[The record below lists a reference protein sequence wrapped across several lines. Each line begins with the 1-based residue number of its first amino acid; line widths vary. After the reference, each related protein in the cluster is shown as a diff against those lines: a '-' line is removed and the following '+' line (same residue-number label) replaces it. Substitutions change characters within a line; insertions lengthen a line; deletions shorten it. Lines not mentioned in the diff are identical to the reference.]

1 MKFLTSLK
9 EKLKSR
15 EGRRR
20 AAIITI
26 AVCSALLVLFA
37 IFDAFSIQRVRLIVV
52 NGDAPYTNEQ
62 IIAVSGIEKGG
73 LLYSI
78 DKKDVERKILEGAP
92 YIKDVNITRALEVVF
107 INVTADKPKYYT
119 EVSGEYFILS
129 EDLRVLERR
138 LAKGNLDTLTKLIL
152 PELST
157 AVVGRYAEYGEAGK
171 NDYVLETLEFF
182 SNVYEGEKLTEVGLS
197 GRFDGVYAIFGDRI
211 KIIFGSVENLSE
223 KVARVKENFDKNQ
236 SSDKKIVIN
245 VTNKDKMTV
254 REVENFD

>member
-37 IFDAFSIQRVRLIVV
+37 VFDVFSIQHVRWIIVK
-52 NGDAPYTNEQ
+52 GESPYTNDE
-62 IIAVSGIEKGG
+62 IIAASGIEEGK

-78 DKKDVERKILEGAP
+78 DKKETERKILEGAP
-92 YIKDVNITRALEVVF
+92 YISKAKIVRAFGAVF
-107 INVTADKPKYYT
+107 IKVTADKPKYYT

-138 LAKGNLDTLTKLIL
+138 LTKGDAENLTKLIL

-157 AVVGRYAEYGEAGK
+157 VVVGRHAEYGVSGK

-182 SNVYEGEKLTEVGLS
+182 SSVYEGEKLTEVGLS

-211 KIIFGSVENLSE
+211 KIIFGSVENLDE
-223 KVARVKENFDKNQ
+223 KVARVKENFDKSQ
-236 SSDKKIVIN
+236 LSDEKVVIN

-254 REVENFD
+254 RKVENFD